1 MGNDYTETV
10 TLEAFVMFDCVSVY
24 IVYAGNKTLCDICSE
39 KARSSRKKKHQ
50 RAESD
55 ATPEEEVANNTTA
68 KENGICKRWN
78 PVVGPH
84 ILVLSTILS
93 PKRPTRY
100 EVELPETSLI

>member
-1 MGNDYTETV
+1 
-10 TLEAFVMFDCVSVY
+10 MFYCVRVC
-24 IVYAGNKTLCDICSE
+24 IVYAGNKTLCDICAE

-50 RAESD
+50 RTESA

-68 KENGICKRWN
+68 KENGICKRLD

-84 ILVLSTILS
+84 TLVLSTILS

-100 EVELPETSLI
+100 EVDLSKTPII